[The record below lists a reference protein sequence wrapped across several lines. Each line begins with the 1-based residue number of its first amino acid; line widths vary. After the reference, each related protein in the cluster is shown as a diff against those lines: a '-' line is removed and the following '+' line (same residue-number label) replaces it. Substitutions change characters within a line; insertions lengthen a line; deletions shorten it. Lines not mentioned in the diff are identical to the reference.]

1 MAKTVY
7 PISGLSKGIYM
18 KTFISV
24 VLAGITLFFLY
35 QGYES
40 YQTDKTQEVARRLEL
55 ELSTKSWLRGINSK
69 LDELNA
75 AQKQYKKV
83 LTIAPE
89 GNKPQLAIELNE
101 IGLKVSEL
109 KEVKEMLEGDTPW
122 NPELVKRI
130 VSDL

>member
-1 MAKTVY
+1 
-7 PISGLSKGIYM
+7 M

-55 ELSTKSWLRGINSK
+55 ELTTKSWLRGINSK